1 MSGRARHTPVH
12 GRRPGRGSGRS
23 PGRAPGQS
31 FGRRPGPIR
40 TRTALVL
47 TLTTALLAPALLTA
61 CGPFGT
67 TASGRSGG
75 PAAHARHPSGPAPRP
90 VPRGSGSEAPYDFN
104 GDGHPDLVVDDLLA
118 PGGRA
123 AHDDDPGI
131 GIVYGSAR
139 GLVPGSRR
147 LLTPSRNAAPTKG
160 VVPAAFEAGPACDLD
175 GDGFTD
181 LVVTADPPY
190 DGVGRPPVPVQL
202 LFGSPRGLAAGRA
215 VPLRIPERA
224 RDGNEWPDQPTC
236 GDFDGDGATD
246 LAVTA
251 SGPRISYLRGP
262 FSRRG
267 APKAAAVLDVPG
279 TALAPLA
286 EPLDANRDG
295 TDDLLVRAADPGR
308 ATTARLALGGPQGP
322 ARAGTAFPSGHAVA
336 FGRFRRG
343 SGTDAVVATG
353 PRLLPRYGLTG
364 DAPPLPVRGRSLH
377 AGDITAD
384 GYTDLIVGDPSGP
397 NDAADPGAPPR
408 ANDSATPAT
417 SPTYLPGSPTG
428 LTTKSPRLLP
438 HPHAPGSGPPHTTV
452 LALTDYDGD
461 HHADLV

>member
-190 DGVGRPPVPVQL
+190 DGVGRPPVPVQI
-202 LFGSPRGLAAGRA
+202 GR
-215 VPLRIPERA
+215 
-224 RDGNEWPDQPTC
+224 
-236 GDFDGDGATD
+236 
-246 LAVTA
+246 
-251 SGPRISYLRGP
+251 
-262 FSRRG
+262 
-267 APKAAAVLDVPG
+267 
-279 TALAPLA
+279 
-286 EPLDANRDG
+286 
-295 TDDLLVRAADPGR
+295 
-308 ATTARLALGGPQGP
+308 
-322 ARAGTAFPSGHAVA
+322 
-336 FGRFRRG
+336 
-343 SGTDAVVATG
+343 VV
-353 PRLLPRYGLTG
+353 
-364 DAPPLPVRGRSLH
+364 
-377 AGDITAD
+377 
-384 GYTDLIVGDPSGP
+384 
-397 NDAADPGAPPR
+397 
-408 ANDSATPAT
+408 
-417 SPTYLPGSPTG
+417 
-428 LTTKSPRLLP
+428 
-438 HPHAPGSGPPHTTV
+438 
-452 LALTDYDGD
+452 
-461 HHADLV
+461 

>member
-1 MSGRARHTPVH
+1 M
-12 GRRPGRGSGRS
+12 
-23 PGRAPGQS
+23 
-31 FGRRPGPIR
+31 
-40 TRTALVL
+40 
-47 TLTTALLAPALLTA
+47 
-61 CGPFGT
+61 
-67 TASGRSGG
+67 
-75 PAAHARHPSGPAPRP
+75 
-90 VPRGSGSEAPYDFN
+90 PRGSGSEAPYDFN

-279 TALAPLA
+279 TALAPSPNPWTPTA
-286 EPLDANRDG
+286 TAPTISSYAPPIPAAPPPPGWPSEAP
-295 TDDLLVRAADPGR
+295 RAR
-308 ATTARLALGGPQGP
+308 P
-322 ARAGTAFPSGHAVA
+322 ARVRPSSGHAVA

-438 HPHAPGSGPPHTTV
+438 HPHAPGSGPRTPPSWPSPTTT
-452 LALTDYDGD
+452 ATITPTWSCSP
-461 HHADLV
+461 AAAPPPRTS